1 MFCKICYDMNKH
13 ATEYTSHSVK
23 KDGKVT
29 CPVLLKIE
37 CVYCKNSGHT
47 YSYCPNF
54 RTPPKKISLK
64 TPQRPQKP
72 LQKSLPKKNVF
83 SVLHDES
90 SDDEEKHC
98 DYEEKHCDDEENHSD
113 DLLDK
118 PTLLRTTNSHEI
130 KPKWKMGFS
139 WADEMA

>member
-37 CVYCKNSGHT
+37 CVYCKNYGHT

-72 LQKSLPKKNVF
+72 LQKSQPKKNVF
-83 SVLHDES
+83 SVLHDVS
-90 SDDEEKHC
+90 SDDEEKHS
-98 DYEEKHCDDEENHSD
+98 DDDEEKHSDE
-113 DLLDK
+113 LFDK
-118 PTLLRTTNSHEI
+118 PLLLRTTNSHEI